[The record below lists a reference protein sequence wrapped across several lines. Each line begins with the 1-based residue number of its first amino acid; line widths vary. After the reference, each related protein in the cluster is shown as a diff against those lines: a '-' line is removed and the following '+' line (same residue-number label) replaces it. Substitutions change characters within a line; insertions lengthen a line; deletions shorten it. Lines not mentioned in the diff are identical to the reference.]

1 MPIYVLLFNV
11 VAIVLIL
18 GVLAFWVI
26 NLMCARIKD
35 PPALRFKHLARV
47 TFANPAIGTLLSAVP
62 ALMVCV
68 GLRAYQ
74 QSTLFA
80 QTPSNWSD
88 LGSELSNKAVVAQ
101 RRGRIGICLIV
112 CSFVFLTYGAKS
124 LIYVPTATD
133 EELIVEDKKRVR
145 RKQAIDL
152 SIDADEME
160 DEVEDR
166 EDDTNIREALVW
178 KRKHFFVI
186 CLFVGLFLML
196 KLEFSYTRIFSGNIM
211 LFLALFMVGDMI
223 IEQLL
228 VRLVMSEALLVAPLL
243 GTFVICEF
251 VMTMGAENLRAF
263 IISYFVETT
272 IVVVSRVYIGPWV
285 EKLEMYTQMAV
296 IGLAKRY
303 LWARDLFRNILIKQ
317 LATQLQLMSL
327 TEFHDR
333 KVRAGQEA
341 EEDPQKE
348 EVQKKKKRKLFAF
361 QSEKGEGCEALLGS
375 VLTYSS
381 QTQALFLIPFVLL
394 FIMMFANETKIP

>member
-18 GVLAFWVI
+18 GVLAFWAI

-166 EDDTNIREALVW
+166 EV
-178 KRKHFFVI
+178 
-186 CLFVGLFLML
+186 
-196 KLEFSYTRIFSGNIM
+196 YTV
-211 LFLALFMVGDMI
+211 A
-223 IEQLL
+223 EQ
-228 VRLVMSEALLVAPLL
+228 
-243 GTFVICEF
+243 G
-251 VMTMGAENLRAF
+251 
-263 IISYFVETT
+263 
-272 IVVVSRVYIGPWV
+272 
-285 EKLEMYTQMAV
+285 
-296 IGLAKRY
+296 
-303 LWARDLFRNILIKQ
+303 
-317 LATQLQLMSL
+317 
-327 TEFHDR
+327 
-333 KVRAGQEA
+333 
-341 EEDPQKE
+341 
-348 EVQKKKKRKLFAF
+348 
-361 QSEKGEGCEALLGS
+361 
-375 VLTYSS
+375 
-381 QTQALFLIPFVLL
+381 
-394 FIMMFANETKIP
+394 